1 MRISDWSSDVCSSDL
16 VRLRSLVAP
25 VAGPEGAPGAL
36 RPLAAEVLPRQGAG
50 RQRGVS
56 QQADLFANRHLGKP
70 RLIAAVEQ
78 AVGILNRHHARAAPL
93 SGERE
98 ETHHAPGIL
107 VGEADLAHLAGLPP
121 PLDTI
126 PGFPHR
132 RPGAALRVPIS

>member
-1 MRISDWSSDVCSSDL
+1 MIR
-16 VRLRSLVAP
+16 RPPRSTRTDTLFP
-25 VAGPEGAPGAL
+25 YTTL
-36 RPLAAEVLPRQGAG
+36 FRSAG

-107 VGEADLAHLAGLPP
+107 VGEADMAHLAGLHPRIERVQGF
-121 PLDTI
+121 LD
-126 PGFPHR
+126 R
-132 RPGAALRVPIS
+132 RLGGAVLVPIAEEAEV

>member
-16 VRLRSLVAP
+16 
-25 VAGPEGAPGAL
+25 
-36 RPLAAEVLPRQGAG
+36 
-50 RQRGVS
+50 
-56 QQADLFANRHLGKP
+56 ADLFANRHLGKP

-107 VGEADLAHLAGLPP
+107 VGEADMAHLAGLPHRTARVQGF
-121 PLDTI
+121 LD
-126 PGFPHR
+126 R
-132 RPGAALRVPIS
+132 RLGGAVLVPIPAAAELVGALKYVGRGKCV